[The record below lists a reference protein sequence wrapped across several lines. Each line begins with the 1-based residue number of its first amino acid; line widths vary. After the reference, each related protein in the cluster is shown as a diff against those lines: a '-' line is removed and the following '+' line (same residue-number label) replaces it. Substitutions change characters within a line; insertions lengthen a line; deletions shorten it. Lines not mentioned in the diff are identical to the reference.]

1 MEPENFGTEK
11 KKNSY
16 YCYLDESRTV
26 PRTTSVKQDAGSG
39 KKCGHQLRVS
49 SRTCKR
55 RSQCGKDNMNIC

>member
-26 PRTTSVKQDAGSG
+26 PRTASVKQDAGSG
-39 KKCGHQLRVS
+39 RKWGHQLIELWKINSKFIWNKIQV
-49 SRTCKR
+49 K
-55 RSQCGKDNMNIC
+55 